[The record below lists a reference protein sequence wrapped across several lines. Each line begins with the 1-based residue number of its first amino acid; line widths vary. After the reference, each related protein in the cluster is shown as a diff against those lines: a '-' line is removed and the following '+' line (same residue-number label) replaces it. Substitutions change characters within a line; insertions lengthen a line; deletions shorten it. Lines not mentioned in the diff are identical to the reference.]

1 MRDGLNTCDPSGRL
15 SHEFM
20 AAKIPR
26 SKKKKREREEGYK
39 IRGIH
44 LERGL

>member
-1 MRDGLNTCDPSGRL
+1 MRDGLSTCDPSGRL

-26 SKKKKREREEGYK
+26 SKKKEEK
-39 IRGIH
+39 ETKHEALI
-44 LERGL
+44 